1 MTYMT
6 DRYEWM
12 GWIIDGKVEL
22 MHQMDWMHGIGMWMV
37 GWDAFVGRY
46 SID

>member
-1 MTYMT
+1 
-6 DRYEWM
+6 M
-12 GWIIDGKVEL
+12 GWVEL

-46 SID
+46 RID